1 MGSLYQKKKDGFWYA
16 IIKIPGRGKVW
27 KSTGT
32 RSKKIAKDIL
42 RHWENEVAKG
52 NIGIIDIEP
61 IGFSDFTAKYL
72 DWAKIKKRPK
82 TIELEIS
89 IIENHLKPF
98 FQDKPLDRIQKADIE
113 RYREERKKAGVKNR
127 TINLELTLLSCI
139 LKLGWERNHLSR
151 LPFEKIS
158 ELKLKETDSEQR
170 RALSQAEA
178 RRLLESASGL
188 TKLFI
193 ALLLYTGMRKS
204 EAMFLSWDDIDLE
217 REEITIR
224 AKPEQG
230 FAPKSGK
237 ARTIPLHPE
246 LKAILEKIPRKAG
259 KGEWVFCDDKGDRI
273 KEFRKSFKTACKK
286 AGLEGISPHCL
297 RHSFASLMIQ
307 SGADART
314 LSEILGH
321 SSPTITLDIYSHC
334 FDSYR
339 RQAINRLPSF
349 EPTAG
354 EVIKFSKK
362 H

>member
-32 RSKKIAKDIL
+32 RSKKIAQEIL

-72 DWAKIKKRPK
+72 EWARIKKRPE
-82 TIELEIS
+82 TYHRELK
-89 IIENHLKPF
+89 IIRTHLKTF

-127 TINLELTLLSCI
+127 TINLELTLLHRI
-139 LKLGWERNHLSR
+139 LKLGLERNHLSR
-151 LPFEKIS
+151 LPYQKLS
-158 ELKLKETDSEQR
+158 ELRLKETDSER
-170 RALSQAEA
+170 KKALNQAEVK
-178 RRLLESASGL
+178 RLLEFSEGL
-188 TKLFI
+188 TQLYI
-193 ALLLYTGMRKS
+193 ALLYYTGMRKS
-204 EAMFLSWDDIDLE
+204 EALSLSWDDIDLE
-217 REEITIR
+217 REEIIIR
-224 AKPEQG
+224 PKPELD

-237 ARTIPLHPE
+237 ERIIPLHPD
-246 LKAILEKIPRKAG
+246 LKAILENIPRNAG
-259 KGEWVFCDDKGDRI
+259 KGKWLFSNQKGERI
-273 KEFRKSFKTACKK
+273 KDLRESFKNACKK
-286 AGLEGISPHCL
+286 AGLEGITPHCL

-307 SGADART
+307 NGVDART

-321 SSPTITLDIYSHC
+321 SSPIITLNIYSHC

-339 RQAINRLPSF
+339 KQAINRLPSI

>member
-1 MGSLYQKKKDGFWYA
+1 MGYLVKKKKEGFWYA
-16 IIKIPGRGKVW
+16 VIKIPGKGKVW

-32 RSKKIAKDIL
+32 RSKKIAKEIL

-82 TIELEIS
+82 TIKLEKG

-127 TINLELTLLSCI
+127 TINLELTLLHRI
-139 LKLGWERNHLSR
+139 LKLGLERNHLSR
-151 LPFEKIS
+151 LPYQKLS
-158 ELKLKETDSEQR
+158 ELRLKETDSER
-170 RALSQAEA
+170 KKALNQAEVK
-178 RRLLESASGL
+178 RLLEFSEGKTRL
-188 TKLFI
+188 YI
-193 ALLLYTGMRKS
+193 ALLYYTGMRKS
-204 EAMFLSWDDIDLE
+204 EALSLSWDDIDLE
-217 REEITIR
+217 REEIIIR

-246 LKAILEKIPRKAG
+246 LKAILEKAERKG
-259 KGEWVFCDDKGDRI
+259 KWVFCDDKGDRI

-354 EVIKFSKK
+354 EIIKFTPKSGK
-362 H
+362 